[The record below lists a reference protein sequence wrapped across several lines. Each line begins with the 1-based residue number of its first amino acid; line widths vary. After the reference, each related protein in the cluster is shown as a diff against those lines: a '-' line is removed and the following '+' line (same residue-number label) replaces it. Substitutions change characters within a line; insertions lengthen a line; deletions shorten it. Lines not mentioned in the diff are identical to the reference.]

1 MPAHLCPASM
11 DLVSLLFRKL
21 AFKLPS
27 SCMPLNLVLSKQP
40 VPHIPGHMGA
50 LGPRFHGL
58 SKSSCLCT
66 VRVVPH
72 TPKAVPLKTP
82 PLAHLVWQ
90 HKAQITFSSPP
101 LAAIASTD
109 MGLLLRDDVFVD
121 FFNTF
126 LNLPVFGQ
134 TPIYISGT
142 GQWDLWPGLSSHLDP
157 SPTALLAWLEKHRLP
172 HFCKSSLCLHL
183 VLCQKLLGFIR
194 SGEAAELLNWQS
206 ADQWLLEK
214 CISGSQGMRHFRAFV
229 QGTAGEELTDFWLT
243 TERLLGLD
251 ESDTSQR
258 DLYLSLIHRLKASH
272 LREGSSVITLCTT
285 ITGSLPKAKHIQ
297 SISSRRDILR
307 KMQEQVLFT
316 IQSYWLP
323 KFFSHCKMGIEEEES
338 CQPLLQEYQERLLHA
353 DCQEPSGF
361 LETPPTMHIK
371 RSQRSSGPY
380 CGQKAKTKIWAL
392 VKERR
397 GTQEMKMPRFRVKPE
412 RQPGS
417 TRSTREPHLDK
428 DALGSIPQPSEHPA
442 NAAFNGKGGVTPP
455 RRPSAE
461 QISHLEDLCEEK
473 ILSNLPSSAPLVQLP
488 SLKGSAK
495 TLSFL
500 PWALS
505 ADTCAGQPFRDFL
518 KHQDRPMETHLLDLW
533 HDLEEFLP
541 VVLDSSRENNFFLR
555 HLTGDKICKSYLEED
570 NIEKLPLE
578 TRTLTG
584 LWNHLMFGEFSPW
597 IFRAQKEICKVLCC
611 FYEEFLAADDRTFL
625 QFMSPGGDVPMPEMQ
640 GHTADRSE
648 CFLLSQRINQT
659 LKLCQALHGTRNLE
673 GVSSEYWQLLASR
686 DLRKGGS
693 TQAEM
698 ELLLCSPDFQKMM
711 SEELAVDSPSKDDEL
726 VHLLSALLAAGPEG
740 SAGAMKLPAAA
751 VKKRAKRHRVKQ
763 QQQDRQQEEQQE
775 EQLQELLA
783 LTKKPKSRRR
793 VQRTTAVRREAR
805 NIKTRKLKGEN
816 LEAENLDTES
826 LEAENLEEENLEEER
841 MQWAWDAIRELVRS
855 FCKFQREMENDERR
869 AEFENFLCWERRNQR
884 ENLPVSSKQSKRPAS
899 TSRKGKARLENV
911 VLVKRCI
918 FDKEVIVVNF
928 LVDDL
933 HFYLEMDKF
942 SRLADAV
949 EALAA
954 CNIVSERK
962 IAFLKKKVAVIN
974 KLFLDSDMPP
984 KLRVNISEKERELIW
999 RLSSKGPLTRAIYH
1013 KAKATI
1019 VPILM
1024 YFWKRFC
1031 IWKVMRS
1038 FRVCEEDRSFQA
1050 SKKDMVPV
1058 SKKDRG
1064 PISKEDR
1071 GPVSKKDSG
1080 PVSKKDSGPV
1090 SKKDGGPV
1098 SKKDGGPVSKKDMV
1112 PVSKKD
1118 MVPVSEKDRVPVSEK
1133 DKVPVSS
1140 LPTKTS
1146 SKLSKIRT
1154 PRRPRPIPIAP
1165 DFAPGKSPVLVFSL
1179 TEGLQIMMPEPQKKT
1194 EPLEEQ
1200 EDADK
1205 NLEKRPS
1212 LSK

>member
-1 MPAHLCPASM
+1 M
-11 DLVSLLFRKL
+11 
-21 AFKLPS
+21 
-27 SCMPLNLVLSKQP
+27 
-40 VPHIPGHMGA
+40 
-50 LGPRFHGL
+50 
-58 SKSSCLCT
+58 
-66 VRVVPH
+66 
-72 TPKAVPLKTP
+72 AVWNTP
-82 PLAHLVWQ
+82 PEHSRMMTA
-90 HKAQITFSSPP
+90 
-101 LAAIASTD
+101 AAIASTD

-285 ITGSLPKAKHIQ
+285 IAGSLPKAKHVQ
-297 SISSRRDILR
+297 SISNRRDILR

-323 KFFSHCKMGIEEEES
+323 KFFTHCKMGIEEEES
-338 CQPLLQEYQERLLHA
+338 CQPLLQEYQERLLQA
-353 DCQEPSGF
+353 DWQEPSGF
-361 LETPPTMHIK
+361 LETPPKMHIK
-371 RSQRSSGPY
+371 RRQGLSGPY

-397 GTQEMKMPRFRVKPE
+397 GTQEMKIPRFRVKPE

-417 TRSTREPHLDK
+417 ARSTRELHLDK
-428 DALGSIPQPSEHPA
+428 DALGSIPQQSEHPA

-455 RRPSAE
+455 GRPSAE
-461 QISHLEDLCEEK
+461 QISHLEDFCEEK
-473 ILSNLPSSAPLVQLP
+473 VLSNLPSSAPLVQLP
-488 SLKGSAK
+488 PLKGSAK
-495 TLSFL
+495 TLNFL

-578 TRTLTG
+578 TRTLTN
-584 LWNHLMFGEFSPW
+584 LWNHLIFGEFSPW

-625 QFMSPGGDVPMPEMQ
+625 QFMSPGGDVPVPEMQ
-640 GHTADRSE
+640 GHTTDRSE

-726 VHLLSALLAAGPEG
+726 VRLLSALLAAGPEG
-740 SAGAMKLPAAA
+740 SVGAMKLPTAA

-763 QQQDRQQEEQQE
+763 QQQERQQEEQEE

-783 LTKKPKSRRR
+783 LNKKPKSRRR
-793 VQRTTAVRREAR
+793 VQRTTAVRHEAR
-805 NIKTRKLKGEN
+805 NIKTQKLKGEKLKTENLDTEN
-816 LEAENLDTES
+816 LEAED
-826 LEAENLEEENLEEER
+826 LEAENLEEER

-884 ENLPVSSKQSKRPAS
+884 ENLPVSSKQSKRPVS
-899 TSRKGKARLENV
+899 TSRKGKARLENA

-942 SRLADAV
+942 SRMADAV

-974 KLFLDSDMPP
+974 NLFLDSDMPP

-1038 FRVCEEDRSFQA
+1038 FRVYEQDRSFQA

-1058 SKKDRG
+1058 SKKDMV
-1064 PISKEDR
+1064 PVSKKDR
-1071 GPVSKKDSG
+1071 GPVSKKDRG
-1080 PVSKKDSGPV
+1080 PVSKKDRGPV
-1090 SKKDGGPV
+1090 SKKDRGPV
-1098 SKKDGGPVSKKDMV
+1098 SKKDRGPVSKKDRG

-1118 MVPVSEKDRVPVSEK
+1118 RVPVSEKDKVPVSEK

-1154 PRRPRPIPIAP
+1154 PRQPRPIPIAP
-1165 DFAPGKSPVLVFSL
+1165 GFAPGKSPVLVFSL
-1179 TEGLQIMMPEPQKKT
+1179 SEGLQMLMPEPQKKT

>member
-1 MPAHLCPASM
+1 M
-11 DLVSLLFRKL
+11 
-21 AFKLPS
+21 
-27 SCMPLNLVLSKQP
+27 
-40 VPHIPGHMGA
+40 
-50 LGPRFHGL
+50 
-58 SKSSCLCT
+58 
-66 VRVVPH
+66 
-72 TPKAVPLKTP
+72 AVWNTP
-82 PLAHLVWQ
+82 PEHSRMMTA
-90 HKAQITFSSPP
+90 
-101 LAAIASTD
+101 AAIASTD

-134 TPIYISGT
+134 TPIYISAT

-285 ITGSLPKAKHIQ
+285 IAGSLPKAKHIQ
-297 SISSRRDILR
+297 SISNRRDILR

-323 KFFSHCKMGIEEEES
+323 KFFTHCKTGIEEEES
-338 CQPLLQEYQERLLHA
+338 CQPLLQEYQERLLQA
-353 DCQEPSGF
+353 DWQEPSGF

-371 RSQRSSGPY
+371 RSQGLSGRY

-397 GTQEMKMPRFRVKPE
+397 GTQEMKIPRFRVKPE

-417 TRSTREPHLDK
+417 ARSTRELHLDK
-428 DALGSIPQPSEHPA
+428 DALGSIPQQSEHPA
-442 NAAFNGKGGVTPP
+442 NAAFNGTGGVTPP

-461 QISHLEDLCEEK
+461 QVSRLEELCEEK

-555 HLTGDKICKSYLEED
+555 HLTGDMICKAYLEED

-578 TRTLTG
+578 TRTLTS
-584 LWNHLMFGEFSPW
+584 LWNHLIFGEFSPW

-611 FYEEFLAADDRTFL
+611 YYEEFLAADDRTFL
-625 QFMSPGGDVPMPEMQ
+625 QFMSPGGDVPVPEMQ

-648 CFLLSQRINQT
+648 CLLLSQRINQT

-726 VHLLSALLAAGPEG
+726 VHLLSALIAAGPEG
-740 SAGAMKLPAAA
+740 TVGVMKLPTAA

-763 QQQDRQQEEQQE
+763 QQQDRQQEEQEE

-783 LTKKPKSRRR
+783 LSKKPKSRRR
-793 VQRTTAVRREAR
+793 VQRTTAVRREAQ

-816 LEAENLDTES
+816 LETENLDTEN
-826 LEAENLEEENLEEER
+826 LEAEDLEAENLEEER

-855 FCKFQREMENDERR
+855 FCKFQREMENDDRR
-869 AEFENFLCWERRNQR
+869 VEFENFLSWERRNQR

-911 VLVKRCI
+911 VLVKRRI

-942 SRLADAV
+942 SRMADAV

-974 KLFLDSDMPP
+974 NLFLDSDMPP

-1038 FRVCEEDRSFQA
+1038 FRVYEEDRSFQA

-1064 PISKEDR
+1064 P
-1071 GPVSKKDSG
+1071 
-1080 PVSKKDSGPV
+1080 
-1090 SKKDGGPV
+1090 
-1098 SKKDGGPVSKKDMV
+1098 VSKKDMV

-1118 MVPVSEKDRVPVSEK
+1118 MVPVSKKDRRPVSKKDMVPVSEKDRGLVSKKDMVPVSEKDRVPASEKDRVPVSEK
-1133 DKVPVSS
+1133 DRVPVSEKDRVPVSS

-1154 PRRPRPIPIAP
+1154 RRQPRPIPIAP
-1165 DFAPGKSPVLVFSL
+1165 GFAPGKSPILVFSL
-1179 TEGLQIMMPEPQKKT
+1179 SEGLQMLMPEPQKKT

>member
-1 MPAHLCPASM
+1 
-11 DLVSLLFRKL
+11 
-21 AFKLPS
+21 
-27 SCMPLNLVLSKQP
+27 
-40 VPHIPGHMGA
+40 
-50 LGPRFHGL
+50 
-58 SKSSCLCT
+58 
-66 VRVVPH
+66 
-72 TPKAVPLKTP
+72 
-82 PLAHLVWQ
+82 
-90 HKAQITFSSPP
+90 
-101 LAAIASTD
+101 

-285 ITGSLPKAKHIQ
+285 IAGSLPKAKHVQ
-297 SISSRRDILR
+297 SISNRRDILR

-323 KFFSHCKMGIEEEES
+323 KFFTHCKMGIEEEES
-338 CQPLLQEYQERLLHA
+338 CQPLLQEYQERLLQA
-353 DCQEPSGF
+353 DWQEPSGF
-361 LETPPTMHIK
+361 LETPPKMHIK
-371 RSQRSSGPY
+371 RRQGLSGPY

-397 GTQEMKMPRFRVKPE
+397 GTQEMKIPRFRVKPE

-417 TRSTREPHLDK
+417 ARSTRELHLDK
-428 DALGSIPQPSEHPA
+428 DALGSIPQQSEHPA

-455 RRPSAE
+455 GRPSAE
-461 QISHLEDLCEEK
+461 QISHLEDFCEEK
-473 ILSNLPSSAPLVQLP
+473 VLSNLPSSAPLVQLP
-488 SLKGSAK
+488 PLKGSAK
-495 TLSFL
+495 TLNFL

-578 TRTLTG
+578 TRTLTN
-584 LWNHLMFGEFSPW
+584 LWNHLIFGEFSPW

-625 QFMSPGGDVPMPEMQ
+625 QFMSPGGDVPVPEMQ
-640 GHTADRSE
+640 GHTTDRSE

-726 VHLLSALLAAGPEG
+726 VRLLSALLAAGPEG
-740 SAGAMKLPAAA
+740 SVGAMKLPTAA

-763 QQQDRQQEEQQE
+763 QQQERQQEEQEE

-783 LTKKPKSRRR
+783 LNKKPKSRRR
-793 VQRTTAVRREAR
+793 VQRTTAVRHEAR
-805 NIKTRKLKGEN
+805 NIKTQKLKGEKLKTENLDTEN
-816 LEAENLDTES
+816 LEAED
-826 LEAENLEEENLEEER
+826 LEAENLEEER

-884 ENLPVSSKQSKRPAS
+884 ENLPVSSKQSKRPVS
-899 TSRKGKARLENV
+899 TSRKGKARLENA

-942 SRLADAV
+942 SRMADAV

-974 KLFLDSDMPP
+974 NLFLDSDMPP

-1038 FRVCEEDRSFQA
+1038 FRVYEQDRSFQA

-1058 SKKDRG
+1058 SKKDMV
-1064 PISKEDR
+1064 PVSKKDR
-1071 GPVSKKDSG
+1071 GPVSKKDRG
-1080 PVSKKDSGPV
+1080 PVSKKDRGPV
-1090 SKKDGGPV
+1090 SKKDRGPV
-1098 SKKDGGPVSKKDMV
+1098 SKKDRGPVSKKDRG

-1118 MVPVSEKDRVPVSEK
+1118 MVPVSEKDRGLVSKKDMVPVSEKDRVPVSEKDRVPVSEKDKVPVSEK

-1154 PRRPRPIPIAP
+1154 PRQPRPIPIAP
-1165 DFAPGKSPVLVFSL
+1165 GFAPGKSPVLVFSL
-1179 TEGLQIMMPEPQKKT
+1179 SEGLQMLMPEPQKKT

>member
-1 MPAHLCPASM
+1 M
-11 DLVSLLFRKL
+11 
-21 AFKLPS
+21 
-27 SCMPLNLVLSKQP
+27 
-40 VPHIPGHMGA
+40 
-50 LGPRFHGL
+50 
-58 SKSSCLCT
+58 
-66 VRVVPH
+66 
-72 TPKAVPLKTP
+72 AVWNTP
-82 PLAHLVWQ
+82 PEHSRMMTA
-90 HKAQITFSSPP
+90 
-101 LAAIASTD
+101 AAIASTD

-142 GQWDLWPGLSSHLDP
+142 GQWDLWPGLSSNLDP

-297 SISSRRDILR
+297 SIRNRRDILR

-323 KFFSHCKMGIEEEES
+323 KFFTHCKMGIEEEES
-338 CQPLLQEYQERLLHA
+338 CQPLLQEYQEHLLQA
-353 DCQEPSGF
+353 DWQEPSGF

-371 RSQRSSGPY
+371 RSQGSSGPY
-380 CGQKAKTKIWAL
+380 CGQKAKAKIWAL

-417 TRSTREPHLDK
+417 ARSTRESHLDK
-428 DALGSIPQPSEHPA
+428 DALGSIPQQSEHPA

-461 QISHLEDLCEEK
+461 QVNHLEDLCKER
-473 ILSNLPSSAPLVQLP
+473 ILSNLPSSAPPVQLP

-495 TLSFL
+495 TLSLL

-584 LWNHLMFGEFSPW
+584 LWNHLIFGEFSPW

-625 QFMSPGGDVPMPEMQ
+625 QFMSPGGDVPVPKMQ
-640 GHTADRSE
+640 GHTADRRE
-648 CFLLSQRINQT
+648 CLVLSQRINQT

-686 DLRKGGS
+686 DLQKGGS

-698 ELLLCSPDFQKMM
+698 ELLLCSPDFQKMI
-711 SEELAVDSPSKDDEL
+711 SDELAVDSPSKDDEL

-740 SAGAMKLPAAA
+740 SVGVMKLPTAA

-763 QQQDRQQEEQQE
+763 QQWDRQQEEQEE
-775 EQLQELLA
+775 EQLQELFA
-783 LTKKPKSRRR
+783 LNKKPKSRRR
-793 VQRTTAVRREAR
+793 VQRTSAVRREAR
-805 NIKTRKLKGEN
+805 NIQTRKLKGEN
-816 LEAENLDTES
+816 LETENLDTENLEAED
-826 LEAENLEEENLEEER
+826 LEAENLEAER

-869 AEFENFLCWERRNQR
+869 AEFESFLCWERRNRR

-942 SRLADAV
+942 SRMADAV

-974 KLFLDSDMPP
+974 NLFLDSDMPP

-1031 IWKVMRS
+1031 TWKVMRS
-1038 FRVCEEDRSFQA
+1038 FRVCEEDRTFQA
-1050 SKKDMVPV
+1050 SKKDMVAVSKKDRGLVSKKDMVPV

-1064 PISKEDR
+1064 L
-1071 GPVSKKDSG
+1071 
-1080 PVSKKDSGPV
+1080 
-1090 SKKDGGPV
+1090 
-1098 SKKDGGPVSKKDMV
+1098 VSKKDMV
-1112 PVSKKD
+1112 PVSKKDRGRVSKKDMGRVSKKDMGRVSKKD

-1133 DKVPVSS
+1133 GKVPVSP
-1140 LPTKTS
+1140 LPTKT

-1154 PRRPRPIPIAP
+1154 PRQPKPIPIAP

-1179 TEGLQIMMPEPQKKT
+1179 SEGLQIQMPEPQKKT
-1194 EPLEEQ
+1194 EPLEEK